1 MCSQTYIYTEAQKNE
16 GVALRSCCKAS
27 SVVLLSIFTLFIG
40 SLFAQAGG
48 EDYALMQTWKL
59 PETAIAMSDLRL
71 EAKILRQ
78 GDQPFEG
85 WAFELY
91 PEGSLLQASEYK
103 NGLKHGYSL
112 IWYPD
117 GRPQM
122 NASYRQGALHGR
134 FLGWYQNGS
143 VIYDRYI
150 NLGAYAS
157 DNLGDQDQ
165 DRFRDETEIIERE
178 GSTDDSTHE

>member
-1 MCSQTYIYTEAQKNE
+1 MCPQTYIYADPQKSD
-16 GVALRSCCKAS
+16 GVAPRSCCKAS

-40 SLFAQAGG
+40 SLFAQAVG
-48 EDYALMQTWKL
+48 EDYASMQSWKL
-59 PETAIAMSDLRL
+59 PETAVAMSDLHL
-71 EAKILRQ
+71 EAKILMQ
-78 GDQPFEG
+78 DDKPFEG

-91 PEGSLLQASEYK
+91 SEGALLQATQYK
-103 NGLKHGYSL
+103 KGLKHGYSL

-143 VIYDRYI
+143 VIYDRFI
-150 NLGAYAS
+150 NFGAYAS